1 MSTPD
6 PKDQKAEALRRMTE
20 KIEAQKKG
28 AGVPKASAPPPVSA
42 APPPGGAQGGAAPP
56 RARDVMAARN
66 AAKDGGTP
74 VPAAAPRASASV
86 GTPERDGKDAIAA
99 FNEQNAKGA
108 RILSESPGLPGEDV
122 KSSPFRLAVIAAVGL
137 IVVLGG
143 YQGFSLYTQN
153 AIAKDKAKHK
163 TDAPAA
169 PAPDVIPEPELSPDG
184 HFIYPDIPVPT
195 AEVLPTG
202 PGIQY
207 GNGKGGLNMDM
218 VKVGVLNNAGE
229 IEYVSGDD
237 PRAKAAIENAANDER
252 SAELAE
258 ESVVKSN
265 TRPSENQSD
274 RTIEIPKHLLGPP
287 EQ

>member
-1 MSTPD
+1 MNTPD
-6 PKDQKAEALRRMTE
+6 PKDQKAEALRRMNE

-28 AGVPKASAPPPVSA
+28 ADAPKASAPPPIA
-42 APPPGGAQGGAAPP
+42 ATPPRGGAPGGGAAPP
-56 RARDVMAARN
+56 RARDVMAARS
-66 AAKDGGTP
+66 AAKDGSATP
-74 VPAAAPRASASV
+74 VPVAARA
-86 GTPERDGKDAIAA
+86 TDRDSKDAIAA

-108 RILSESPGLPGEDV
+108 RILSESPGLPGENAT
-122 KSSPFRLAVIAAVGL
+122 SSPFRLAVIAAVGL
-137 IVVLGG
+137 VVVLGG

-184 HFIYPDIPVPT
+184 HLIYPDIPVPT

-274 RTIEIPKHLLGPP
+274 RTVEVPKHLLGPP